1 MAIDWSSKLAAHL
14 SLDASAQSQW
24 GGLLAEIGR
33 GVQSAIERNISR
45 HLEPQDHLEVYNG
58 RGLDFV
64 YLRWDPVITVYS
76 VNLYA
81 TEALTFGSDAVP
93 VWPMPQVVLENEV
106 MLSRVDGNTFPN
118 LPGSLSVHYRAG
130 YRVPPPALLTAG
142 VLWGAVI
149 FKNRDRS
156 GISSQSMGTQSVTF
170 TDAPPA
176 FVKSTLQ
183 EWARVTGR
191 S

>member
-33 GVQSAIERNISR
+33 GVQSAIERAIGR
-45 HLEPQDHLEVYNG
+45 HLEPHDHVEAYNG
-58 RGLDFV
+58 RGRDFL
-64 YLRWDPVITVYS
+64 YLRWDPVISVASVSTYDQTLTVG
-76 VNLYA
+76 VE
-81 TEALTFGSDAVP
+81 TTP
-93 VWPMPQVVLENEV
+93 VYPPPQVVLENDV
-106 MLSRVDGNTFPN
+106 ALVRTDGLTFPN
-118 LPGSLSVHYRAG
+118 AAGAIIVTYRAG
-130 YRVPPPALLTAG
+130 YQVCPPALLTAG

-170 TDAPPA
+170 TDEPPA
-176 FVKSTLQ
+176 FVKRTLQ